1 MPTSEVSSIVTPA
14 ARSLRSA
21 VAAGPARLARVQVRA
36 ARDRAA
42 TSSGSNEISGNAYSR
57 LSMR

>member
-1 MPTSEVSSIVTPA
+1 MVTPA
-14 ARSLRSA
+14 ARSLRSPE
-21 VAAGPARLARVQVRA
+21 AAGPARLARVQVRA
-36 ARDRAA
+36 ASDRAA